1 MARRDIDTGS
11 MFRRRFLKQLAAAA
25 AVSTA
30 AAYRGTRTRAAT
42 RRPLRV
48 GVVGGGILGASLA
61 YHLSEAG
68 ARVTLFEKA
77 QPGSG
82 ATRNSFAWLNAFVD
96 DPRYRAL
103 RLQSLMAYHDLDQ
116 RLKLG
121 IVWGGYTH
129 WASTAAEVQ
138 SLRETAAQMSAT
150 PYPVRPIDAAE
161 LIAMTPSLV
170 PGPVAAAFFSR
181 IDGHLNPVEATLR
194 FLDAARQHG
203 AAVMLQCEVQ
213 GLDRKHGA
221 LSGVRTNQGYFPLDR
236 LIVAGGVDTPS
247 ILAMTGFDLK
257 LRHSPGILAH
267 SAPTSRI
274 TPIIF
279 DAPGNLSF
287 KQMADGSIV
296 GTDSPEPPDTAVH
309 QEIRAR
315 AMAFPD
321 EGLRAMHGNRILTK
335 IAAVLP
341 AAHGVA
347 LDRLT
352 LGFRPMPLDEL
363 PVVGALPGM
372 PDVYVAVTH
381 SGVTL
386 APILGRYVAQEALT
400 GSRAEALAPFRP
412 ERFAG
417 TIPAEGFDPMRER
430 AVRER
435 AVGAVNEPFAHAVA
449 GRTPPMPGQ

>member
-1 MARRDIDTGS
+1 
-11 MFRRRFLKQLAAAA
+11 
-25 AVSTA
+25 
-30 AAYRGTRTRAAT
+30 
-42 RRPLRV
+42 
-48 GVVGGGILGASLA
+48 
-61 YHLSEAG
+61 
-68 ARVTLFEKA
+68 
-77 QPGSG
+77 
-82 ATRNSFAWLNAFVD
+82 LNAFVA
-96 DPRYRAL
+96 DPKYRAL
-103 RLQSLMAYHDLDQ
+103 RLQSLLAYHDLDV

-121 IVWGGYTH
+121 IVWGGYTN
-129 WASTAAEVQ
+129 WASTPAQVG
-138 SLRETAAQMSAT
+138 SLWESAAQMSTT
-150 PYPVRPIDAAE
+150 PYPVRTIDAAG

-181 IDGHLNPVEATLR
+181 IDGHLNPVEVTLR
-194 FLDAARQHG
+194 FLDAARRHG
-203 AAVMLQCEVQ
+203 ATVMLQCEVQ
-213 GLDRKHGA
+213 GLNRKHGA
-221 LSGVRTNQGYFPLDR
+221 LAGVQTNQGYFPLDR

-257 LRHSPGILAH
+257 LRHAPGILAH
-267 SAPTSRI
+267 SAPTSFI

-321 EGLRAMHGNRILTK
+321 EGVRALHGNRILTK
-335 IAAVLP
+335 IAQFLP
-341 AAHGVA
+341 ASRGVT
-347 LDRLT
+347 LERLT

-363 PVVGALPGM
+363 PVVGALPGVS
-372 PDVYVAVTH
+372 DVYVAVTH

-386 APILGRYVAQEALT
+386 APILGRYVAQEVMT

-417 TIPAEGFDPMRER
+417 TIPPVRFDLAHEP
-430 AVRER
+430 
-435 AVGAVNEPFAHAVA
+435 AVGAVNEPFARAVA

>member
-1 MARRDIDTGS
+1 
-11 MFRRRFLKQLAAAA
+11 
-25 AVSTA
+25 
-30 AAYRGTRTRAAT
+30 
-42 RRPLRV
+42 
-48 GVVGGGILGASLA
+48 VVGAGIVGASVA
-61 YHLSEAG
+61 YHLSRVG

-82 ATRNSFAWLNAFVD
+82 ATQNSFAWLNAFVAD
-96 DPRYRAL
+96 SRYRAL
-103 RLQSLMAYHDLDQ
+103 RLQSLMAYRDLDV

-121 IVWGGYTH
+121 IVWGGYSN
-129 WASTAAEVQ
+129 WASTAEQVR
-138 SLRETAAQMSAT
+138 SLRDSAAQMSAT

-161 LIAMTPSLV
+161 LIAMTPGLM

-181 IDGHLNPVEATLR
+181 IDGHLNPVDVTLR
-194 FLDAARQHG
+194 FLDAARQRG
-203 AAVMLQCEVQ
+203 ATVMLQCEVQ

-221 LSGVRTNQGYFPLDR
+221 LTGVHTNQGYFPLDR

-257 LRHSPGILAH
+257 LRHAPGILAH
-267 SAPTSRI
+267 SAPTSII

-296 GTDSPEPPDTAVH
+296 GTDSPEPPDIAVH

-315 AMAFPD
+315 AVAFPD

-335 IAAVLP
+335 IAEFLP
-341 AAHGVA
+341 ASRGMT
-347 LDRLT
+347 LQRLT

-363 PVVGALPGM
+363 PVVGAIPGM
-372 PDVYVAVTH
+372 SDVHVAVTH

-386 APILGRYVAQEALT
+386 APILGRYVTQEVMT
-400 GSRAEALAPFRP
+400 GSRIEVLAPFRP

-417 TIPAEGFDPMRER
+417 RFLRS
-430 AVRER
+430 
-435 AVGAVNEPFAHAVA
+435 AVGAVNEPSIRAVA
-449 GRTPPMPGQ
+449 AHTPPMPGR

>member
-1 MARRDIDTGS
+1 MARRDIPTVP
-11 MFRRRFLKQLAAAA
+11 MLRRRFLQLAAAA
-25 AVSTA
+25 TASTVTA
-30 AAYRGTRTRAAT
+30 FGCTRTHAAQ

-48 GVVGGGILGASLA
+48 GVVGGGIVGASLA

-82 ATRNSFAWLNAFVD
+82 ATQNSFAWLNAFVA
-96 DPRYRAL
+96 DPKYRAL
-103 RLQSLMAYHDLDQ
+103 RLQSLMAYHDLDV

-129 WASTAAEVQ
+129 WAGTAAEVQ
-138 SLRETAAQMSAT
+138 SLQESAAQMSAT
-150 PYPVRPIDAAE
+150 PYPVRTIDAAE
-161 LIAMTPSLV
+161 LTAMTPSLM

-194 FLDAARQHG
+194 FLDAARQRG
-203 AAVMLQCEVQ
+203 ATVMLQCEVQ

-221 LSGVRTNQGYFPLDR
+221 LTGVRTNQGHFPLDR

-267 SAPTSRI
+267 SSPTSII
-274 TPIIF
+274 TPTIF

-309 QEIRAR
+309 REIRTR

-335 IAAVLP
+335 IAQVLP
-341 AAHGVA
+341 AARGVT

-352 LGFRPMPLDEL
+352 LGFRPMPPDEL

-386 APILGRYVAQEALT
+386 APILGRYVAQEAMT

-417 TIPAEGFDPMRER
+417 TNPAERFDLAGER
-430 AVRER
+430 AL
-435 AVGAVNEPFAHAVA
+435 GAVNEPFALVVG

>member
-1 MARRDIDTGS
+1 ML
-11 MFRRRFLKQLAAAA
+11 RRRFLKQLAAAA
-25 AVSTA
+25 TVSTA
-30 AAYRGTRTRAAT
+30 TAYGCTRTHASQ

-48 GVVGGGILGASLA
+48 GVVGAGIVGASIA
-61 YHLSEAG
+61 YHLSQVG

-82 ATRNSFAWLNAFVD
+82 ATQNSFAWLNAFVA
-96 DPRYRAL
+96 DPQYRAL
-103 RLQSLMAYHDLDQ
+103 RLRSLMAYHDLDV

-121 IVWGGYTH
+121 IVWGGYTN
-129 WASTAAEVQ
+129 WASTAAQVR
-138 SLRETAAQMSAT
+138 SLWESAAQMSGT
-150 PYPVRPIDAAE
+150 PYPVRAIDAAE
-161 LIAMTPSLV
+161 LIAMTPSLM

-181 IDGHLNPVEATLR
+181 IDGHLNPVEVTLR

-203 AAVMLQCEVQ
+203 ATVMLQCEVQ

-221 LSGVRTNQGYFPLDR
+221 LTGVQTNQGYFPLDR

-257 LRHSPGILAH
+257 LRHAPGILAH
-267 SAPTSRI
+267 SRPTSII

-315 AMAFPD
+315 AVAFPD

-335 IAAVLP
+335 IAEFLP
-341 AAHGVA
+341 ASRGMT
-347 LDRLT
+347 LERLT

-363 PVVGALPGM
+363 PVVGAIPGM
-372 PDVYVAVTH
+372 SDVHVAVTH

-386 APILGRYVAQEALT
+386 APILGRYVTEEVMT

-412 ERFAG
+412 ERFVG
-417 TIPAEGFDPMRER
+417 TIPVER
-430 AVRER
+430 FELLRS
-435 AVGAVNEPFAHAVA
+435 AVGAVNEPSDRAVA
-449 GRTPPMPGQ
+449 GRTPPMPGR

>member
-1 MARRDIDTGS
+1 M
-11 MFRRRFLKQLAAAA
+11 
-25 AVSTA
+25 
-30 AAYRGTRTRAAT
+30 
-42 RRPLRV
+42 V
-48 GVVGGGILGASLA
+48 GAGIVGASVA
-61 YHLSEAG
+61 YHLSRVG

-82 ATRNSFAWLNAFVD
+82 ATQNSFAWLNAFVAD
-96 DPRYRAL
+96 SRYRAL
-103 RLQSLMAYHDLDQ
+103 RLQSLMAYRDLDV

-121 IVWGGYTH
+121 IVWGGYSN
-129 WASTAAEVQ
+129 WASTAEQVR
-138 SLRETAAQMSAT
+138 SLRDSAAQMSAT

-161 LIAMTPSLV
+161 LIAMTPGLM

-181 IDGHLNPVEATLR
+181 IDGHLNPVDVTLR
-194 FLDAARQHG
+194 FLDAARQRG
-203 AAVMLQCEVQ
+203 ATVMLQCEVQ

-221 LSGVRTNQGYFPLDR
+221 LTGVHTNQGYFPLDR

-257 LRHSPGILAH
+257 LRHAPGILAH
-267 SAPTSRI
+267 SAPTSII

-296 GTDSPEPPDTAVH
+296 GTDSPEPPDIAVH

-315 AMAFPD
+315 AVAFPD

-335 IAAVLP
+335 IAEFLP
-341 AAHGVA
+341 ASRGMT
-347 LDRLT
+347 LQRLT

-363 PVVGALPGM
+363 PVVGAIPGM
-372 PDVYVAVTH
+372 SDVHVAVTH

-386 APILGRYVAQEALT
+386 APILGRYVTQEVMT
-400 GSRAEALAPFRP
+400 GSRIEVLAPFRP

-417 TIPAEGFDPMRER
+417 RFLRS
-430 AVRER
+430 
-435 AVGAVNEPFAHAVA
+435 AVGAVNEPSIRAVA
-449 GRTPPMPGQ
+449 AHTPPMPGR